1 VVKTPSVSVVVPVY
15 NEEGCL
21 TELHARLEA
30 VFKSA
35 QVPYELIFVDDGSTD
50 SSLDAIKS
58 ISGAD
63 ERCRYVSFTR
73 NFGHEAASTA
83 GLQRAQGDAV
93 VLMDADLQDPP
104 ELIPTLIQKWREGY
118 EVVYV
123 RRGKRRGESLFKRLS
138 AWVFYRMLNVLS
150 EVKIPSDVG
159 DFRLMDR
166 KVVEAFRNLPETNRF
181 VRGMIAWL
189 GYRETGVD
197 CDRPQR
203 KRGRTKYDP
212 FKLTYLAFDAVVSF
226 STSLLRLSTLTGFL
240 VGLASLVIVVVIIV
254 QKLFFGIPIQGYAL
268 VASGLFLLGGLIL
281 LYLGLLGEYV
291 AKVYRQSQA
300 RPLYI
305 VKEEI
310 GETSL

>member
-1 VVKTPSVSVVVPVY
+1 VKPELVSVVLPVH
-15 NEEGCL
+15 NEEGSL
-21 TELHARLEA
+21 RELHARLKT
-30 VFKSA
+30 VFNNA
-35 QVPYELIFVDDGSTD
+35 GMTYELVFVDDGSTD
-50 SSLDAIKS
+50 NSLRIIRDIGKE
-58 ISGAD
+58 D
-63 ERCRYVSFTR
+63 RRCRCVSFTR

-83 GLQRAQGDAV
+83 GLQRARGDAV

-104 ELIPTLIQKWREGY
+104 EIIPTLVAKWKEGY

-123 RRGKRRGESLFKRLS
+123 RRRKRMGESVFKRFT
-138 AWVFYRMLNVLS
+138 AWMFYRMLNALT
-150 EVKIPSDVG
+150 EIKIPADVG

-166 KVVEAFRNLPETNRF
+166 RVVEAFRNLPETNRF

-189 GYRETGVD
+189 GYRETGVAY
-197 CDRPQR
+197 DRPER
-203 KRGRTKYDP
+203 RRGQTKYNP
-212 FKLTYLAFDAVVSF
+212 FKLTYLAFDATVSF
-226 STSLLRLSTLTGFL
+226 STSLLRLSTFTGFV
-240 VGLASLVIVVVIIV
+240 VGLVSLVMVIVIVV

-268 VASGLFLLGGLIL
+268 VASGLFFLGGLIL

-310 GETSL
+310 GDTSL